1 MNLTIIAAASENN
14 VIGMKGKIPWD
25 IPKDK
30 KRFRGLT
37 KDHPVI
43 MGRKTYES
51 ILESLG
57 KPLPQRKNI
66 ILSNTLASE
75 EGIYIAGNIEEALR
89 LTDDR
94 DSYVIGGGEIYELFL
109 PFTDRI
115 ELTRIHRHFEGDA
128 FFPEVKWNDW
138 NLVYEEKNLSESGIP
153 YSFLTYEKITN
164 Q

>member
-14 VIGMKGKIPWD
+14 VIGMENRIPWRIKED
-25 IPKDK
+25 MN
-30 KRFRGLT
+30 RFNRLT
-37 KDHPVI
+37 LNHPVI

-51 ILESLG
+51 LPP
-57 KPLPQRKNI
+57 KFRPLPQRKNI
-66 ILSNTLASE
+66 ILSNTPASE

-89 LTDDR
+89 LTDGR

-109 PFTDRI
+109 QFTDRI

-138 NLVYEEKNLSESGIP
+138 NLVYEEKNLSESGLP